1 MVTAS
6 VFRSSAIMAAGT
18 AVSRLLGFVRVAV
31 LASAVGS
38 TTAAGD
44 AFDVANKA
52 PNILYM
58 LLIGGLLNAVLV
70 PQIVSASKSADS
82 GKAYLDRLITLS
94 IVAMGGMTAVL
105 TVAAPVVTWVYGS
118 QLAPSTLTL
127 AISFAYLCIP
137 QVFFYGLYAVLGQ
150 ILNAKDS
157 YGPYMW
163 APVINNV
170 IALVGLAAFIGW
182 RGTYPG
188 SGAQNPDQWTTD
200 MVWLLAGSATIA
212 VAAQALVLVPFMYQL
227 GYRYKPAW
235 GFRGMN
241 FGSARSVASWTF
253 LGLLVGQAVYALTAQ
268 VGSAARTAA
277 ETSGV
282 PGLSEQTAGL
292 FAYSQAFL
300 LFMLPHS
307 LVVVS
312 LVTAMFTRLSR
323 AVADNRLDDVTA
335 DTQRTVRVVAVVMAL
350 ATLGLIVL
358 RTPLAMMISGDP
370 TSAPAVGWV
379 VAAMGLG
386 LTAFSINYALQRVV
400 YAFKD
405 GKTVFLTQIP
415 NFAVMTVVNVTAL
428 FVVPERWMVPCVGL
442 GMSLG
447 NVVGVVTLWLVLRRR
462 LPGLDTNNVITL
474 LAQLTGVVL
483 VVGASGVALVTWWD
497 SWLTTRLGALGCLAA
512 VGVYLVAAYAVGLQ
526 LLRVRELRDV
536 VAVVRR
542 RSR

>member
-31 LASAVGS
+31 LASALGS
-38 TTAAGD
+38 TTATGD

-58 LLIGGLLNAVLV
+58 LLIGGLLNAILV

-82 GKAYLDRLITLS
+82 GKAYLDRLITLA
-94 IVAMGGMTAVL
+94 IVVMGTMTAAL
-105 TVAAPVVTWVYGS
+105 TAAAPLVTWIYGS

-157 YGPYMW
+157 FGPYMW
-163 APVINNV
+163 APVINNI
-170 IALVGLAAFIGW
+170 IALTGLAAFIWW

-188 SGAQNPDQWTTD
+188 SGAQNPDQWTHN
-200 MVWLLAGSATIA
+200 MIWLLAGSATIA
-212 VAAQALVLVPFMYQL
+212 VAAQALVLLPFMHKL
-227 GYRYKPAW
+227 GYHYKPAW
-235 GFRGMN
+235 GFKGMN
-241 FGSARSVASWTF
+241 LGSARSVATWTF
-253 LGLLVGQAVYALTAQ
+253 LGLLVGQAVYAMTAQ

-277 ETSGV
+277 ENSGI

-307 LVVVS
+307 LIVVS
-312 LVTAMFTRLSR
+312 LVTAMFTRLSK
-323 AVADNRLDDVTA
+323 AVSDQRLQDVTT

-350 ATLGLIVL
+350 ATLGLVVL
-358 RTPLAMMISGDP
+358 RTPLAMIISGDP
-370 TSAPAVGWV
+370 TSATAVGWV

-415 NFAVMTVVNVTAL
+415 NFAVMAIVNLAAL
-428 FVVPERWMVPCVGL
+428 LVVPEQWMVPCVGL

-447 NVVGVVTLWLVLRRR
+447 NVAGVVTLWVVLRRR
-462 LPGLDTNNVITL
+462 LPGLDTSNIIAL
-474 LAQLTGVVL
+474 LAQLSGVVL
-483 VVGASGVALVTWWD
+483 VAGVGGMTLVLWWD
-497 SWLTTRLGALGCLAA
+497 TWLTTRLGALGCLTV
-512 VGVYLVAAYAVGLQ
+512 VGICLVAAYAVGLR
-526 LLRVRELRDV
+526 LLRVNELQQV
-536 VAVVRR
+536 IAVVRR